1 MEREEGWVIVLN
13 RSRAKGLWWGRKWSE
28 VEHGDSSS
36 SGEDGDREEER
47 GKKGRAKR
55 LGEDRSRSW
64 AIVTSID
71 PISRCLFAHS
81 PLCIKGA
88 VQAAGRPRALHL
100 ITWHANRCY
109 GLIRTPRPPSLC
121 IYDYLRTK
129 KKGRWRRW
137 WCCGVCVC
145 VCVWGGW
152 NERGKEA
159 EEEGEEI
166 KYFMMGWCKKKKL
179 KKEERNEVDG
189 SGVCVGEG
197 GWENERTKDGRKTL
211 IYPVWSG
218 KWPCSASWPHAVC
231 LCPNRLIP

>member
-13 RSRAKGLWWGRKWSE
+13 KSRAKGLWWGRKWSE

-55 LGEDRSRSW
+55 LGEDRSWSW

-145 VCVWGGW
+145 VCVWGGGMREGRRQRKK
-152 NERGKEA
+152 ERKSNTSWWAGV
-159 EEEGEEI
+159 
-166 KYFMMGWCKKKKL
+166 KKKI
-179 KKEERNEVDG
+179 KKKRKKWSRWKWCVCG
-189 SGVCVGEG
+189 WRGVRE
-197 GWENERTKDGRKTL
+197 WENER
-211 IYPVWSG
+211 W
-218 KWPCSASWPHAVC
+218 
-231 LCPNRLIP
+231 

>member
-166 KYFMMGWCKKKKL
+166 KYFMMGWCKKKNL
-179 KKEERNEVDG
+179 KKKKEM
-189 SGVCVGEG
+189 
-197 GWENERTKDGRKTL
+197 K
-211 IYPVWSG
+211 
-218 KWPCSASWPHAVC
+218 
-231 LCPNRLIP
+231 

>member
-1 MEREEGWVIVLN
+1 MEREGWVIVLN
-13 RSRAKGLWWGRKWSE
+13 KSRARGLWWGRKWSE

-55 LGEDRSRSW
+55 QGEDRSRSW

-145 VCVWGGW
+145 VWGGGMREGRRQRKK
-152 NERGKEA
+152 ERKSNTSWWAGV
-159 EEEGEEI
+159 
-166 KYFMMGWCKKKKL
+166 KKKL